1 MGIYKSFT
9 LFFLL
14 LVALSIY
21 LFVSAP
27 PPLANEKP
35 MGLSIPVEE
44 VLILLDQE
52 NQLVRNLYTKEIVG
66 DGKKQKLLFD
76 ENWDERHVFAGL
88 LPAQFLRE
96 TARSI
101 ERSKVKL
108 GLYLGSDYAINQANQ
123 LEGMQ
128 LRTFKQIKRD
138 RKAKFLYIEEA
149 RRYVYMAPDIA
160 TVKPCVTCHNDHKES
175 PKDDWKIDDV
185 MGVTTWTY
193 PKKEVPIEEVLLL
206 VEALHEGIKSA
217 YQNLITEMEAMEKP
231 PLIGKRWPKE
241 GYFIPDAD
249 EFMREVN
256 QRTAKITFSQL
267 IQMVANI
274 SAKEV
279 SSL

>member
-1 MGIYKSFT
+1 MGVYKSFT

-27 PPLANEKP
+27 PPLANEQP

-149 RRYVYMAPDIA
+149 QRYVYMAPDIA